1 MGILDRL
8 TTLIRANVNDA
19 LDRAEDPVKMIDQIL
34 RDMQENIAEGRRQV
48 AAMIAQQKE
57 LEADLAT
64 VRRLASEWQAKAGRA
79 VAAGRD
85 DLAREALR
93 RKRDNDENAV
103 VYEQQLTSQRQTVD
117 KLKQQLQ
124 QLEAKYQS
132 TLSQRDA
139 FLARHKR
146 AVAQQQMASSLSA
159 FSPMDPTADLDRME
173 RKIRSVEAHAAA
185 TVEIADSSL
194 DTQLA
199 ALEDDLDIEVELAA
213 LKGGPTAALP
223 PTAGADPSASSQQ

>member
-1 MGILDRL
+1 MGILDRFS
-8 TTLIRANVNDA
+8 TLIRANVNDA

-48 AAMIAQQKE
+48 ATMIAQEKS
-57 LEADLAT
+57 LESDLAT
-64 VRRLASEWQAKAGRA
+64 VRKLASEWQAKAGRA

-93 RKRDNDENAV
+93 RKRDNDENAA
-103 VYEQQLTSQRQTVD
+103 VYEQQLASQTQTVD

-124 QLEAKYQS
+124 QLEAKYQN

-139 FLARHKR
+139 LIARHKR
-146 AVAQQQMASSLSA
+146 ASAQAQVASSLSA
-159 FSPMDPTADLDRME
+159 FSPLDPTSDLDRME
-173 RKIRSVEAHAAA
+173 RKIRGIEAHAAA
-185 TVEIADSSL
+185 TAEIAESSL
-194 DTQLA
+194 DNQFA

-213 LKGGPTAALP
+213 LKGGQAAALP
-223 PTAGADPSASSQQ
+223 PTTGADSSSSTQN